1 MKTNLLLFAALLIAS
16 CSKTETPD
24 PEQQVTYT
32 VDCIAC
38 LVYVEDNIWNAG
50 NEQERS
56 RSQHFNVSGTWR
68 YTWTNTSR
76 DSVTMRIVVSVFAK
90 RQAVKA
96 RIETNDGKLTKM
108 EKLMGFDPTLSD
120 PSPLFD
126 TVLTLKLR

>member
-1 MKTNLLLFAALLIAS
+1 MKTNLLLLAALLLAS
-16 CSKTETPD
+16 CSKTETPT

-32 VDCIAC
+32 VDCNTC
-38 LVYVEDNIWNAG
+38 LVYVEDQTWNAD

-68 YTWTNTSR
+68 YQWTNTNR
-76 DSVTMRIVVSVFAK
+76 DSVTMRIVVSVFAP
-90 RQAVKA
+90 RQVVKA
-96 RIETNDGKLTKM
+96 GIQTNDGRGTEM